1 MGELETSRKD
11 AGRPPR
17 VSAVLF
23 VVAFLAV
30 LGGVCW
36 SSYVAWHQPT
46 PAKTE
51 STPLG
56 LIVTPGPALCKW
68 LTVVAA
74 GASLV
79 IAAAQRI
86 AGSNPIRFLVTA
98 GGLVALQAV
107 TTGIELLMR

>member
-11 AGRPPR
+11 AGRPAT
-17 VSAVLF
+17 VSAVRF

-46 PAKTE
+46 KTE
-51 STPLG
+51 STTLE
-56 LIVTPGPALCKW
+56 LIVTPDPALCKW

-98 GGLVALQAV
+98 GGLVTLQAV